1 MPGASGSSVFFSL
14 FVPMGVSG
22 ITVPERGS
30 LYVWVGVVGIVGVL
44 RGGIGERRTLMVEV
58 IISQVLTQ
66 VREELRFPGFISQ
79 VLSPAV

>member
-44 RGGIGERRTLMVEV
+44 RGGIGERRTLMVGSPKLG
-58 IISQVLTQ
+58 I
-66 VREELRFPGFISQ
+66 FISQ
-79 VLSPAV
+79 SLLA